1 MLWSFLHVSV
11 VPLRDDLIQKTAAR
25 TDFFLARLY
34 GKFITCYIYWMGDIY
49 IYILYIYYISYIYNI
64 HHNYC
69 MGKIYI
75 YMLKL

>member
-49 IYILYIYYISYIYNI
+49 IYIIYILYI
-64 HHNYC
+64 
-69 MGKIYI
+69 IYI
-75 YMLKL
+75 YIIYIITIAWVKYIYIC